1 MQSRNSNARALVIKG
16 YGLGA
21 VMAAGLLTAL
31 LVRWQVTG
39 TPVPPSLSSA
49 RFTVAVMSG
58 PKQAAQTAP
67 ENTDQVAES
76 VTPAPAPEN
85 APAVTAER
93 ETSLPEAVKAAADTA
108 PSPEVT
114 KPVEVLPPAQVSM
127 PGGQLMAE
135 DASIGND
142 IPNPFEIKPRE
153 VFIRLLVNEKGQ
165 VVRFGVIRSGGDPMR
180 DNLILKAMRSR
191 TYDTSQK
198 GLIRIDG
205 KEPIWQLDM
214 VLPYGNNDFLP

>member
-1 MQSRNSNARALVIKG
+1 
-16 YGLGA
+16 
-21 VMAAGLLTAL
+21 
-31 LVRWQVTG
+31 
-39 TPVPPSLSSA
+39 
-49 RFTVAVMSG
+49 
-58 PKQAAQTAP
+58 
-67 ENTDQVAES
+67 
-76 VTPAPAPEN
+76 
-85 APAVTAER
+85 
-93 ETSLPEAVKAAADTA
+93 
-108 PSPEVT
+108 
-114 KPVEVLPPAQVSM
+114 
-127 PGGQLMAE
+127 MAE